1 MKKLIIALAAV
12 LTFAGCSDFLEPL
25 PNGHY
30 TDKNLLE
37 YPSMIRGFV
46 EKSYDLLPKLYSGGE
61 YVYLDGATDDAV
73 ITAQTHAMRRFAVGT
88 GTPASDP
95 FKTYW
100 VRDYRGIMYVNKFLK
115 DRLGINTRYMIDN
128 DQNRRLQRALQ
139 GDAYALRAWWQYDLL
154 RKWGGRGTDGR
165 LLGFP
170 IVLEPVDVFDAD
182 AGSFERATYE
192 QCVEQILKDCDSA
205 LVYLP
210 AANRDWLA
218 EDISVQGAV
227 RWHRFDGLAVKALK
241 AMTYLQWA
249 SPAFNPDNDLS
260 RWENAAKYAAEV
272 MDFKLT
278 QDGAHGFDPT
288 AAFAWT
294 DPNSPEIIWSS
305 DYSKGSTLENLFY
318 PDGFLGTGGVGPT
331 QNLVDAFPA
340 ANGYP
345 IDHPEANYDKN
356 TPYANR
362 DPRFYSV
369 LFYNGAEVRRI
380 TNNELMYTFDTSV
393 GGRDEAGGVNNTM
406 TNYYIRKY
414 IYLGWNKDDDK
425 VQTMPKSIFFMRW
438 THMCLI
444 FAEAANR
451 VSGPTAELYGYTPK
465 QALAYL
471 RSRPTND
478 GIPGVGATADPYL
491 DECAAAGRDVFE
503 TLVRNERRIELCFEG
518 QRFHDLRRW
527 ATDVSELNE
536 AVYKPRIAARQPR
549 VAARRRSADD
559 RLDAPRRG
567 AGHSRGLFRREDG
580 RGHHAPGRYHAG
592 LPLHAAG
599 DGHHVH
605 AGRRHHQHLPRA
617 GARQL
622 GERGAHRPLGNA
634 QAQGERIRRGRAV
647 DRREQADDHA
657 ATYPAQLPSF
667 ADRALHAQYPLRDSF
682 RKLAEL
688 SGHRHQGAAGLVGA
702 DGQHRTAVSLQ
713 SALAE
718 PFALRRDYS
727 DCAGVQLPRRRPARR
742 ARPASAKP
750 VKEERRW
757 KTIRCR

>member
-12 LTFAGCSDFLEPL
+12 TMFAGCSDFLEPL

-30 TDKNLLE
+30 TDENLNE

-46 EKSYDLLPKLYSGGE
+46 EKSYDLLPTLYSGGE

-192 QCVEQILKDCDSA
+192 ECVEQILKDCDSA
-205 LVYLP
+205 LVYLS

-249 SPAFNPDNDLS
+249 SPAFNPENNPK

-278 QDGAHGFDPT
+278 QDGAHGFDPA

-393 GGRDEAGGVNNTM
+393 GGRDEAGGINNSM

-414 IYLGWNKDDDK
+414 LYLGWNGNDESI
-425 VQTMPKSIFFMRW
+425 QTMPKSIFFIRW
-438 THMCLI
+438 AQMCLT

-451 VSGPTAELYGYTPK
+451 VSGPTTELYGYTPK

-478 GIPGVGATADPYL
+478 GMPGVGATADPYL
-491 DECAAAGRDVFE
+491 DECAAAGPEEFE
-503 TLVRNERRIELCFEG
+503 KLVRNERRIELCFEG
-518 QRFHDLRRW
+518 QRFYDLRRW
-527 ATDVSELNE
+527 ATDATALNGSVS
-536 AVYKPRIAARQPR
+536 
-549 VAARRRSADD
+549 
-559 RLDAPRRG
+559 
-567 AGHSRGLFRREDG
+567 
-580 RGHHAPGRYHAG
+580 
-592 LPLHAAG
+592 
-599 DGHHVH
+599 
-605 AGRRHHQHLPRA
+605 
-617 GARQL
+617 
-622 GERGAHRPLGNA
+622 
-634 QAQGERIRRGRAV
+634 
-647 DRREQADDHA
+647 
-657 ATYPAQLPSF
+657 
-667 ADRALHAQYPLRDSF
+667 
-682 RKLAEL
+682 
-688 SGHRHQGAAGLVGA
+688 
-702 DGQHRTAVSLQ
+702 
-713 SALAE
+713 
-718 PFALRRDYS
+718 
-727 DCAGVQLPRRRPARR
+727 
-742 ARPASAKP
+742 KP
-750 VKEERRW
+750 VISAAQINRVEVEKRSYQSLWVPIPYTEM
-757 KTIRCR
+757 IRMEKMVQNEGWSNWE

>member
-12 LTFAGCSDFLEPL
+12 TMFAGCSDFLEPL

-46 EKSYDLLPKLYSGGE
+46 EKSYDLLPTLYSGGE

-192 QCVEQILKDCDSA
+192 ECVKQILYDCDRA
-205 LVYLP
+205 LEYLP
-210 AANRDWLA
+210 EANRDWLTTNTNL
-218 EDISVQGAV
+218 EGAI
-227 RWHRFDGLAVKALK
+227 RWHRFDQLSVKALK
-241 AMTYLQWA
+241 ALVYLQWA

-278 QDGAHGFDPT
+278 QDGAHGFDPA

-451 VSGPTAELYGYTPK
+451 VSGPTTELYGYTPK

-491 DECAAAGRDVFE
+491 DECAAAGPEEFE
-503 TLVRNERRIELCFEG
+503 KLVRNERRIELCFEG

-536 AVYKPRIAARQPR
+536 AVYKPRIATRQPIAYEEVEKR
-549 VAARRRSADD
+549 NYPSLYVPIPYTEVVRMK
-559 RLDAPRRG
+559 G
-567 AGHSRGLFRREDG
+567 IVQNAGWSNWE
-580 RGHHAPGRYHAG
+580 
-592 LPLHAAG
+592 
-599 DGHHVH
+599 
-605 AGRRHHQHLPRA
+605 
-617 GARQL
+617 
-622 GERGAHRPLGNA
+622 
-634 QAQGERIRRGRAV
+634 
-647 DRREQADDHA
+647 
-657 ATYPAQLPSF
+657 
-667 ADRALHAQYPLRDSF
+667 
-682 RKLAEL
+682 
-688 SGHRHQGAAGLVGA
+688 
-702 DGQHRTAVSLQ
+702 
-713 SALAE
+713 
-718 PFALRRDYS
+718 
-727 DCAGVQLPRRRPARR
+727 
-742 ARPASAKP
+742 
-750 VKEERRW
+750 
-757 KTIRCR
+757 

>member
-1 MKKLIIALAAV
+1 MKNTIWGLTALLA
-12 LTFAGCSDFLEPL
+12 LAGCSDFLDPL

-30 TDKNLLE
+30 TDENLNE

-46 EKSYDLLPKLYSGGE
+46 EKSYDLLPTAYTKAE
-61 YVYLDGATDDAV
+61 YLYLDGATDDLV
-73 ITAQTHAMRRFAVGT
+73 ITERNHAMRSFALGT

-100 VRDYRGIMYVNKFLK
+100 IRDYQGIMYVNKFL
-115 DRLGINTRYMIDN
+115 DNDLGLTTRYMIN
-128 DQNRRLQRALQ
+128 EEQNRMLQKNLQ

-249 SPAFNPDNDLS
+249 SPAFNPENDPK

-278 QDGAHGFDPT
+278 QDGAHGFDPA

-305 DYSKGSTLENLFY
+305 DYSKGSTLEKLFY
-318 PDGFLGTGGVGPT
+318 PAGFLGTGSLGPT
-331 QNLVDAFPA
+331 QELVDAFPA

-345 IDHPEANYDKN
+345 IDHPLSNYDPLR
-356 TPYANR
+356 PYADR
-362 DPRFYSV
+362 DSRFYSTI
-369 LFYNGAEVRRI
+369 FHNGADVCRVGNGEV
-380 TNNELMYTFDTSV
+380 MYTFDTSV
-393 GGRDEAGGVNNTM
+393 GGRDEAGGINNSM

-414 IYLGWNKDDDK
+414 LYLGWNGNDESI
-425 VQTMPKSIFFMRW
+425 QTMPKSIFFIRW
-438 THMCLI
+438 AQMCLT

-478 GIPGVGATADPYL
+478 GMPGVGATADPYL
-491 DECAAAGRDVFE
+491 DECAAAGPEEFE
-503 TLVRNERRIELCFEG
+503 KLVRNERRIELCFEG
-518 QRFHDLRRW
+518 QRFYDLRRW
-527 ATDVSELNE
+527 ATDATALNGSVS
-536 AVYKPRIAARQPR
+536 
-549 VAARRRSADD
+549 
-559 RLDAPRRG
+559 
-567 AGHSRGLFRREDG
+567 
-580 RGHHAPGRYHAG
+580 
-592 LPLHAAG
+592 
-599 DGHHVH
+599 
-605 AGRRHHQHLPRA
+605 
-617 GARQL
+617 
-622 GERGAHRPLGNA
+622 
-634 QAQGERIRRGRAV
+634 
-647 DRREQADDHA
+647 
-657 ATYPAQLPSF
+657 
-667 ADRALHAQYPLRDSF
+667 
-682 RKLAEL
+682 
-688 SGHRHQGAAGLVGA
+688 
-702 DGQHRTAVSLQ
+702 
-713 SALAE
+713 
-718 PFALRRDYS
+718 
-727 DCAGVQLPRRRPARR
+727 
-742 ARPASAKP
+742 KP
-750 VKEERRW
+750 VISAAQINRVEVEKRSYQSLWVPIPYTEM
-757 KTIRCR
+757 IRMEKMVQNEGWSNWE